1 MEAEH
6 EKLEET
12 MRSEHEISIAS
23 YAVEAELQTEVT
35 LCSVSQFFL
44 ILISVAFPVSHLL
57 KCLVFSSAVTSGWQS

>member
-23 YAVEAELQTEVT
+23 YTVEAELQTEVT
-35 LCSVSQFFL
+35 LCSVSQ
-44 ILISVAFPVSHLL
+44 S
-57 KCLVFSSAVTSGWQS
+57 VFSYFNISCFPSLPLIEMFSF